1 MANEVW
7 WKTNV
12 IDGCMDEILKLSVDA
27 RIFYLKIDLKARIKR
42 FIMFHEDFQDVVN
55 IWKRLK
61 IIRDDFGEDMG
72 NTIINQVLKELYIEF
87 SNPEMTENIIQ
98 KVTLIRKTL
107 NDNSI
112 MIV

>member
-1 MANEVW
+1 MANDIW

-12 IDGCMDEILKLSVDA
+12 IDGCMDEILKLSVEA
-27 RIFYLKIDLKARIKR
+27 RIFYLTIDLKVRIKR
-42 FIMFHEDFQDVVN
+42 FIMFHEGFQDVVN

-72 NTIINQVLKELYIEF
+72 NTIVSQVLKELYLEF
-87 SNPEMTENIIQ
+87 SNPEVTDNIIQ
-98 KVTLIRKTL
+98 KVNLIRESL

-112 MIV
+112 MMV